1 MVSNRKLPLIFWNV
15 FWRLQWFLD
24 REPQSEGR
32 KETIQRAEQFVA
44 MLIEKDRDCMIISH
58 GFFMHTLIRIMKK
71 HAFKVDHISVTYS
84 NGEYIL
90 AKR

>member
-1 MVSNRKLPLIFWNV
+1 MKFPYV
-15 FWRLQWFLD
+15 LD
-24 REPQSEGR
+24 RKPQSEGR
-32 KETIQRAEQFVA
+32 METIQRAEQFVA

-58 GFFMHTLIRIMKK
+58 GFFMHTLICVMKK

-90 AKR
+90 AER